1 MRRHQ
6 GGAPELEQKPASKTA
21 PTPAPPPI
29 VQPTVGF
36 GRGRG
41 FSVRKAEASEL
52 PRDIAEPKG
61 RAMGRGR
68 GRGAVMP
75 KEPELKPM
83 GRTHSSTASPE
94 HKVSFHPCLD
104 EALGNK
110 PEAPERTP
118 PGYISALS
126 ELRSS
131 PPSLQEQQT
140 LPWPKPGPALS
151 SPAAAKVY
159 SRAVREPLL
168 PPPPAGCWNCHR
180 QGHSYQRC
188 PYERGIFCFGCGRPA
203 VRLSQ
208 CSRCVHAWRRGEIGP
223 HDPPGQEPR
232 LPPAEIVWVKPDTLP
247 PPPITAPQ
255 IESPPTPL
263 ALTAADNANRA
274 SNSRE
279 WSPDDPFIQ
288 ALATAIMRK
297 L

>member
-1 MRRHQ
+1 MEHR
-6 GGAPELEQKPASKTA
+6 LASKTA
-21 PTPAPPPI
+21 LTPAPPPI
-29 VQPTVGF
+29 VKPTTEF

-41 FSVRKAEASEL
+41 FLACKAEATEL
-52 PRDIAEPKG
+52 PIDIAEPKG
-61 RAMGRGR
+61 RVMGRGR
-68 GRGAVMP
+68 GRAAVTP

-83 GRTHSSTASPE
+83 GRTYSSTASPG
-94 HKVSFHPCLD
+94 HKVSFHPCFGD
-104 EALGNK
+104 VLGNK
-110 PEAPERTP
+110 PEAPERIP
-118 PGYISALS
+118 PGYISALRES
-126 ELRSS
+126 HS
-131 PPSLQEQQT
+131 PPPPPQQQQT

-168 PPPPAGCWNCHR
+168 PSPPAGCWNYHR
-180 QGHSYQRC
+180 QGHRYQRC
-188 PYERGIFCFGCGRPA
+188 PYERGIFYFGCSRPA

-232 LPPAEIVWVKPDTLP
+232 LPPAEIVWVKPDTAPLP
-247 PPPITAPQ
+247 QMSIPQ
-255 IESPPTPL
+255 IEVPPTPL
-263 ALTAADNANRA
+263 ALTMAENTNRA
-274 SNSRE
+274 TNSRE